1 MALDSALPA
10 FLLHNLEQIIFPP
23 LCFSFIIL
31 DQMKIINA
39 FPVYFKG
46 LGEQMEQM
54 LEYPLEITL
63 QTLRIHY
70 RHITDTL

>member
-1 MALDSALPA
+1 MILSKL
-10 FLLHNLEQIIFPP
+10 FFP
-23 LCFSFIIL
+23 LCALIIL

-54 LEYPLEITL
+54 LEYPLEITN
-63 QTLRIHY
+63 TE
-70 RHITDTL
+70 DTL